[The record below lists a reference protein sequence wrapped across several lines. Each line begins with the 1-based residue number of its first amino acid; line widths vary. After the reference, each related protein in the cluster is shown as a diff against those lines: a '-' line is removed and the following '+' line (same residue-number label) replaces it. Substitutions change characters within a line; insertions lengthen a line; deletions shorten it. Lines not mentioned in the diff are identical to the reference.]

1 MSRARRHSRRG
12 RRAPSDRDEHALG
25 TRPTDQVTRTVPS
38 PSPATPSSAGEG
50 DNDHGDG
57 DGDGPLP
64 DDRSMSGPRLWAA
77 LRRTP
82 VSMWNDDVSDWAA
95 ALTYYAILALLPAML
110 VTVSLIGLVTPA
122 TTDALIA
129 HVTAW
134 APAESGAALHGVLRH
149 MAHERSAALTVTIAG
164 AVSALWSASSYSAVF
179 RRALHTL
186 HGVRDTRP
194 VWRKAHRILLTACT
208 LLALLVASA
217 LVLVLSGSLAQSLGH
232 WLGLG
237 DTVAAAWNVL
247 KWPTLLCLVALLV
260 LVLFRSGPPAAR
272 GWRHGLPGGLLAA
285 VIWLVASAGFTFYA
299 SQFGTYSRLY
309 GSLAGGVVFLVWL
322 WVSNLALLAGAQF
335 GVELNRAAPHAPEVS
350 ADDAAPAE

>member
-1 MSRARRHSRRG
+1 M
-12 RRAPSDRDEHALG
+12 G
-25 TRPTDQVTRTVPS
+25 TRPTAPVIRTDPS
-38 PSPATPSSAGEG
+38 PDTTVSAGHSHVPG
-50 DNDHGDG
+50 ATSV
-57 DGDGPLP
+57 
-64 DDRSMSGPRLWAA
+64 SMDWPRLRAA

-95 ALTYYAILALLPAML
+95 ALTYYSILALLPAML
-110 VTVSLIGLVTPA
+110 VTVSLIGLVSPA

-134 APAESGAALHGVLRH
+134 APAESGEALHSALRH
-149 MAHERSAALTVTIAG
+149 MAHQRSAALTVTIAG

-194 VWRKAHRILLTACT
+194 AWRKAHRILLTACT

-232 WLGLG
+232 RLGLG
-237 DTVAAAWNVL
+237 DAGAAAWNLL
-247 KWPTLLCLVALLV
+247 KWPALLCLVALLV

-285 VIWLVASAGFTFYA
+285 LIWLVASAGFTFYA
-299 SQFGTYSRLY
+299 SQLGTYSKLY
-309 GSLAGGVVFLVWL
+309 GSLAGVVVFLVWL

-335 GVELNRAAPHAPEVS
+335 GVELDRSAPHAPLVS
-350 ADDAAPAE
+350 ADDAEPAE

>member
-1 MSRARRHSRRG
+1 M
-12 RRAPSDRDEHALG
+12 G
-25 TRPTDQVTRTVPS
+25 TRPTAQVTRTVPS
-38 PSPATPSSAGEG
+38 SATSASADEG
-50 DNDHGDG
+50 DDDHGPVPG
-57 DGDGPLP
+57 DT
-64 DDRSMSGPRLWAA
+64 SMSWPRLWAA

-82 VSMWNDDVSDWAA
+82 VSMWSDDVSDWAA

-110 VTVSLIGLVTPA
+110 VTVSLIGLVSPA

-129 HVTAW
+129 QVTAW
-134 APAESGAALHGVLRH
+134 APAESGAALHESLRH

-208 LLALLVASA
+208 LLALLVTSA

-237 DTVAAAWNVL
+237 DTVAAAWDFL
-247 KWPTLLCLVALLV
+247 KWPALLCLVALLV
-260 LVLFRSGPPAAR
+260 LVLFRSG
-272 GWRHGLPGGLLAA
+272 
-285 VIWLVASAGFTFYA
+285 
-299 SQFGTYSRLY
+299 
-309 GSLAGGVVFLVWL
+309 
-322 WVSNLALLAGAQF
+322 
-335 GVELNRAAPHAPEVS
+335 
-350 ADDAAPAE
+350 

>member
-1 MSRARRHSRRG
+1 M
-12 RRAPSDRDEHALG
+12 G
-25 TRPTDQVTRTVPS
+25 TRPTAQVTRTA
-38 PSPATPSSAGEG
+38 PSPATSASSAAE
-50 DNDHGDG
+50 DDDDHGHSPAPG
-57 DGDGPLP
+57 DA
-64 DDRSMSGPRLWAA
+64 SMSWPRLWAA

-110 VTVSLIGLVTPA
+110 VTVSLIGLVSPA

-134 APAESGAALHGVLRH
+134 APAESGTALHGTLRH

-208 LLALLVASA
+208 LLALLMASA
-217 LVLVLSGSLAQSLGH
+217 LVLVLSGSLARSLGH

-237 DTVAAAWNVL
+237 DTVAAAWNFL
-247 KWPTLLCLVALLV
+247 KWPALLCLVALLV

-285 VIWLVASAGFTFYA
+285 LIWLVASAGFTFYA
-299 SQFGTYSRLY
+299 SQLGTYSKLY

-335 GVELNRAAPHAPEVS
+335 GVELDRAAPHAPEVS
-350 ADDAAPAE
+350 ADAAAPAE